1 VSESLVSCLM
11 VTGGRPELVRRAVWC
26 FLSQSYPNR
35 ELVILSDSACDE
47 FELRP
52 LEVMD
57 SRIRVH
63 MTSHDPNRRLG
74 DLRNMTIDLARGEWL
89 TQWDDDDWY
98 GPDRIAVQLKAA
110 MDEDKGASALKFTL
124 MHLCTADGRTMSFR
138 GDTGIATPGTILH
151 RRTHVCYPNL
161 GKNEDGEF
169 LRAVR
174 DELGLAVLGEEHSS
188 SFVRV
193 FHGSNTWD
201 ERHFLRR
208 LRRTPKLWIQY
219 QMAVNFRRDVRE
231 HPRFRLRPDEEATL
245 RELDRYRWTVTTPPM
260 VEEARAR

>member
-1 VSESLVSCLM
+1 MTEPLVSCLM

-26 FLSQSYPNR
+26 FLSQSYPNK
-35 ELVILSDSACDE
+35 ELVILSDHEPDE
-47 FELRP
+47 SDLRP
-52 LEVMD
+52 LELVD
-57 SRIRVH
+57 SRIRVC
-63 MTSHDPNRRLG
+63 MTPHDPSRRLG
-74 DLRNMTIDLARGEWL
+74 ELRNMTIDMARGEWL

-110 MDEDKGASALKFTL
+110 LDTDRGASALKFTL

-151 RRTHVCYPNL
+151 RRTQVRYPNI

-174 DELGLAVLGEEHSS
+174 NELGLAVLGEEHSS

-201 ERHFLRR
+201 EHHFLKR
-208 LRRTPKLWIQY
+208 LRRTPKLWFEY
-219 QMAVNFRRDVRE
+219 WMAVGLRRDVRT
-231 HPRFRLRPDEEATL
+231 HPRFRLRPDETETL
-245 RELDRYRWTVTTPPM
+245 RALASYTGLDTSTPITN
-260 VEEARAR
+260 EASVG

>member
-1 VSESLVSCLM
+1 MTEPLVSCLM
-11 VTGGRPELVRRAVWC
+11 VTGGRPQLVRRAVGC

-35 ELVILSDSACDE
+35 ELVILSDNASDE
-47 FELRP
+47 IELRP
-52 LEVMD
+52 LEMVD
-57 SRIRVH
+57 SRIRVR
-63 MTSHDPNRRLG
+63 MTAHDPNRRLG
-74 DLRNMTIDLARGEWL
+74 ELRNMTIDLARGEWL

-98 GPDRIAVQLKAA
+98 GSHRIAVQLKAA
-110 MDEDKGASALKFTL
+110 MDTGKGASALKFTL

-151 RRTHVCYPNL
+151 RRTNVRYPNL
-161 GKNEDGEF
+161 GKNEDGQF

-208 LRRTPKLWIQY
+208 LRRTPKLWIEY
-219 QMAVNFRRDVRE
+219 QIAANFRRDVRE
-231 HPRFRLRPDEEATL
+231 HPRFRLRPDELEVL
-245 RELDRYRWTVTTPPM
+245 RELAEYRGTVAPM
-260 VEEARAR
+260 VNADEARVQ